1 MRQFKIVCDGVDP
14 GVIPEGFETLE
25 LAVQGKAKNVEL
37 KVAAISKAVM
47 GNIPDAVFD
56 LLEIS
61 AYVYCADQHLGRG
74 TEALTNYGQDW
85 RRNLHFKIPV
95 RNVELWQRD
104 DLTQALEKTLGFLSG
119 ETYRFEFE
127 QAVSP
132 VRQESLYF
140 EFTDDP
146 LKPED
151 VCLFSGGVDSF
162 AGAVEQIV
170 GKGRKLALVGHHSA
184 DKVKNVQTE
193 LVESLKAKGFGD
205 KINYISITVRN
216 TNYATPKEYT
226 QRSRSFLFA
235 CLAMAIAHMYGKDE
249 FTFFE
254 NGVVSLN
261 IPISADVLESRATRT
276 THPRVINGLKE
287 VFGLVF
293 GREIDVKHPYQW
305 LTKREV
311 TEKIREHGCSD
322 LLEATNSCTRFHRGP
337 KKGKTHCGICSQ
349 CIDRRFGILA
359 AGMGDDEP
367 EDNYNIPLLTGRRT
381 GTKEINLALQ
391 YVKFARDFSQLRGPV
406 ELLNN
411 HPSMADALHE
421 YEDLTSEQAE
431 ERIFDLYKRH
441 ADDVLGVLEQ
451 GFNANRQQWRSL
463 SLPDTSLVALYFNR
477 AEILNDPDPDMQT
490 QMKEVMDRFGSAQQ
504 ACEFAVDED
513 AKKIL
518 FKGDFALEGVNYK
531 LFYALVPNHKAGRDS
546 GEEVAYVPT
555 RVLAKTLDI
564 EEHILR
570 QQVKRLRELVNENLA
585 VDLGISFGT
594 NDFIE
599 NKPHV
604 GYRINPSLRPVHKAY
619 LNMP

>member
-25 LAVQGKAKNVEL
+25 LAVQGKSKNVEL
-37 KVAAISKAVM
+37 KIATISKAVM
-47 GNIPDAVFD
+47 GNIPDAVMD
-56 LLEIS
+56 LLEIG
-61 AYVYCADQHLGRG
+61 AYVYCADQHLSRG

-95 RNVELWQRD
+95 RDVELWQRD

-127 QAVSP
+127 KAASP
-132 VRQESLYF
+132 VTQESLYF

-146 LKPED
+146 LRPED

-193 LVESLKAKGFGD
+193 LVEALKAKGYGD
-205 KINYISITVRN
+205 KIHYISITVRN

-235 CLAMAIAHMYGKDE
+235 CLAMAIADMYGKDE

-322 LLEATNSCTRFHRGP
+322 LLQVTNSCTRPRGP

-359 AGMGDDEP
+359 AGMGEDEP

-381 GTKEINLALQ
+381 GAKEINLASQ
-391 YVKFARDFSQLRGPV
+391 YVKFARDFSLLRGSV
-406 ELLNN
+406 DLLNN
-411 HPSMADALHE
+411 YPSMAEALHE

-451 GFNANRQQWRSL
+451 GFDANRQQWRSL

-477 AEILNDPDPDMQT
+477 AEILNDPDPNMQT

-513 AKKIL
+513 AKRIL

-531 LFYALVPNHKAGRDS
+531 LFHALVPNHKAGRDS
-546 GEEVAYVPT
+546 GKDIAYVPT
-555 RVLAKTLDI
+555 RVLAKTLGI

-599 NKPHV
+599 NKPHG
-604 GYRINPSLRPVHKAY
+604 GYRINPSLRQVHKAY

>member
-25 LAVQGKAKNVEL
+25 LAVQGKSKNVEL

-47 GNIPDAVFD
+47 GNIPDAVMD
-56 LLEIS
+56 LLEIG
-61 AYVYCADQHLGRG
+61 AYVYCADQHLSRG

-95 RNVELWQRD
+95 RDVELWQRD

-127 QAVSP
+127 KAASP
-132 VRQESLYF
+132 ITQESLYF

-146 LKPED
+146 LRPED

-193 LVESLKAKGFGD
+193 LVEALKAKGYGD
-205 KINYISITVRN
+205 KIHYISITVRN

-235 CLAMAIAHMYGKDE
+235 CLAMAIADMYGKDE

-349 CIDRRFGILA
+349 CIDRRFGIW
-359 AGMGDDEP
+359 P
-367 EDNYNIPLLTGRRT
+367 PC
-381 GTKEINLALQ
+381 
-391 YVKFARDFSQLRGPV
+391 VW
-406 ELLNN
+406 
-411 HPSMADALHE
+411 
-421 YEDLTSEQAE
+421 
-431 ERIFDLYKRH
+431 
-441 ADDVLGVLEQ
+441 
-451 GFNANRQQWRSL
+451 GFCRCR
-463 SLPDTSLVALYFNR
+463 
-477 AEILNDPDPDMQT
+477 
-490 QMKEVMDRFGSAQQ
+490 
-504 ACEFAVDED
+504 
-513 AKKIL
+513 
-518 FKGDFALEGVNYK
+518 
-531 LFYALVPNHKAGRDS
+531 
-546 GEEVAYVPT
+546 
-555 RVLAKTLDI
+555 
-564 EEHILR
+564 
-570 QQVKRLRELVNENLA
+570 
-585 VDLGISFGT
+585 
-594 NDFIE
+594 
-599 NKPHV
+599 
-604 GYRINPSLRPVHKAY
+604 
-619 LNMP
+619 